1 VLLDGAMIGID
12 AAELRHLIAI
22 DKPVTVTD
30 SNGNQVEE
38 QDSNG
43 DPLRTWELLAEVH
56 AKVDHLKANEI
67 IALQTVV
74 GAMDTRF
81 VLRYDAVTRQI
92 TALHR
97 IRYDGIVFNITG
109 PENIEHRGIL
119 LKITA
124 RSGVNDG

>member
-1 VLLDGAMIGID
+1 VLLGGAVIGID
-12 AAELRHLIAI
+12 AAELRHLIAVDTPI
-22 DKPVTVTD
+22 DT
-30 SNGNQVEE
+30 

-43 DPLRTWELLAEVH
+43 DPVRSWKLLAEIH
-56 AKVDHLKANEI
+56 AKVEHLKANEI

-81 VLRYDAVTRQI
+81 VVRYDAVTRQI
-92 TALHR
+92 TPLHR

-109 PENIEHRGIL
+109 PQNIEHRGIL

>member
-1 VLLDGAMIGID
+1 MVGID

-22 DKPVTVTD
+22 DAPLD
-30 SNGNQVEE
+30 E
-38 QDSNG
+38 QDSSG
-43 DPLRTWELLAEVH
+43 DPVRSWELFAQVH
-56 AKVDHLKANEI
+56 AKIEHLRANEI

-81 VLRYDAVTRQI
+81 VVRYDAVTRQI
-92 TALHR
+92 TPLHR